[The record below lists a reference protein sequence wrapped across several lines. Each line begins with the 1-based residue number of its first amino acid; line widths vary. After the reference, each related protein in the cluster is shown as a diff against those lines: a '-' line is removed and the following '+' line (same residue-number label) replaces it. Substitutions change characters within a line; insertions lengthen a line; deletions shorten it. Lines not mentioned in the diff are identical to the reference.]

1 MRADGNGTSMGFG
14 SIVNLAG
21 TAAAGTSTGGAGQL
35 GGKTLPHLGKAGVE
49 ACTNLIGGTLIWLLT
64 RANVDTQTRTQRD
77 DTFVTFYR
85 GVTYYDGLRVQE
97 EGFDAGGAL
106 SRRQSGRAMAPGL
119 YTSRNRDVA
128 VYFAYINSDPFL
140 GSPGQGGPA
149 LMTITLSQRTFT
161 DMTAKYGV
169 IDTQPVAGL
178 PFTVAEPHVE
188 TLFPYPSL
196 GNCLRTQPLQ

>member
-1 MRADGNGTSMGFG
+1 
-14 SIVNLAG
+14 
-21 TAAAGTSTGGAGQL
+21 L
-35 GGKTLPHLGKAGVE
+35 GKLPQIGKAGVE
-49 ACTNLIGGTLIWLLT
+49 ACTNLIGGALAWVLT
-64 RANVDTQTRTQRD
+64 QANSDTQTRTD
-77 DTFVTFYR
+77 DKENETFVTFYR
-85 GVTYYDGLRVQE
+85 GVTYYDGLRAQE

-149 LMTITLSQRTFT
+149 LMTITLPQRTFT
-161 DMTAKYGV
+161 DMIATYGV
-169 IDTQPVAGL
+169 IDNQPVAGL

-188 TLFPYPSL
+188 TFFPYPSL
-196 GNCLRTQPLQ
+196 GELFANAAMTIELLPLE